1 MRGCYDYICAVR
13 FPLIFFCMRYE
24 QAKTRYPKQYKDL
37 M

>member
-1 MRGCYDYICAVR
+1 MRVYYDDICAVR
-13 FPLIFFCMRYE
+13 FPLIFFRRYE